1 MTIRRY
7 VQLSAGSFV
16 MLSLAL
22 GAPASMIFHNEKWL
36 WLAGFVGF
44 MLAQS
49 GITGF
54 CPMAIVLRA
63 LGVKD
68 HLPMPDGT

>member
-7 VQLSAGSFV
+7 VQLFAGSLV

-22 GAPASMIFHNEKWL
+22 GAPGSPLFRSQSWL
-36 WLAGFVGF
+36 LFTGFLGF

-49 GITGF
+49 AITGF
-54 CPMAIVLRA
+54 CPMAILLKA
-63 LGVKD
+63 LGVKGSEA
-68 HLPMPDGT
+68 PAE

>member
-7 VQLSAGSFV
+7 VQLFAGLFV
-16 MLSLAL
+16 VVSLAL
-22 GAPASMIFHNEKWL
+22 GAPASPVFQSQNWL
-36 WLAGFVGF
+36 WLTGFVGF

-68 HLPMPDGT
+68 SAAPAVE